1 MCGPEKFLETQLSSI
16 KDFHDTIN
24 DEDLSEEDYEHAKQI
39 WDHFGIKTLQSYH
52 DHYLL
57 SDVLLLTDVFEN
69 FRDSIY
75 DELGLDP
82 LHLITLPSLACS
94 SAMKYTGVELNLI
107 TDPDVYWIIEK
118 KHERRY
124 SHHFASPRAC

>member
-39 WDHFGIKTLQSYH
+39 WDHFGIKTLQGYH

-57 SDVLLLTDVFEN
+57 SDVLLLADVFKN

-75 DELGLDP
+75 D
-82 LHLITLPSLACS
+82 
-94 SAMKYTGVELNLI
+94 
-107 TDPDVYWIIEK
+107 
-118 KHERRY
+118 
-124 SHHFASPRAC
+124 